1 MSNKK
6 EDLHEIEDSDE
17 DTLKLD
23 ILDLRKNHIPK
34 ILQVLMYLIGTI
46 GVILILI
53 SLGCMLFNPGNKE
66 EYLSNHKLSSSLDD
80 WDHNNLGE

>member
-17 DTLKLD
+17 DGLKLD
-23 ILDLRKNHIPK
+23 ILDLRKNRIPR
-34 ILQVLMYLIGTI
+34 ILQVLMYLIGLVGT
-46 GVILILI
+46 ILILI

-66 EYLSNHKLSSSLDD
+66 EYLSNHKLSS
-80 WDHNNLGE
+80 